1 MRIILDG
8 MGGDNAPGEIV
19 KGVVEA
25 LNIINDEIVIVGN
38 ESAIKAELKKCRGK
52 YPKDRLGIKHASDV
66 ITNDDAPV
74 RAIRA
79 KKDSSMVI
87 GITMVKTVRAIC
99 LFLRP
104 DANIL
109 SRWNIC

>member
-1 MRIILDG
+1 MRIIIDG

-52 YPKDRLGIKHASDV
+52 AAS
-66 ITNDDAPV
+66 P
-74 RAIRA
+74 RAIFT
-79 KKDSSMVI
+79 STS
-87 GITMVKTVRAIC
+87 
-99 LFLRP
+99 
-104 DANIL
+104 
-109 SRWNIC
+109 